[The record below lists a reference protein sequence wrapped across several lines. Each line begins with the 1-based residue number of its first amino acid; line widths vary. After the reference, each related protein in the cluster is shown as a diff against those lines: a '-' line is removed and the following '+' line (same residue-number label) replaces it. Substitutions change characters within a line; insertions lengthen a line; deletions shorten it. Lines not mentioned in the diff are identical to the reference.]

1 MTTQRYYA
9 LDNLRGI
16 LMWLGVVIHVAFN
29 HVTYKTA
36 APWKDNLTGEGAD
49 LLLLFI
55 HAFRMPAF
63 FILAG
68 FFVAML
74 IVKNGPQRMLSNRL
88 KRLALPF
95 VVFWPIIIIGISTL
109 TVMFVSKIKLGYV
122 SLDTSLIEKDPNR
135 SLFKTLHLWF
145 LYYLILFCL
154 LAALVHRITRYIPS
168 KWKSYGKALLLK
180 LAKGWWGAIFLT
192 LPLVFAG
199 TFYNNGF
206 LTPDHSLVPNPL
218 GLLHHGSYFAFGCFF
233 FYQRETLFEHYQRY
247 CWRYFSA
254 GMFLFVVALVP
265 LTMSFQGKLAPVYDR
280 IIPAFSYNILGWI
293 GSFALIGMFMRYGSR
308 HNKIL
313 SYLADSSY
321 WVYLVHLFGT
331 VGFAILLYNAPLP
344 LFAKI
349 LVNIVLTSAVSLL
362 SYHLLVRYTWIG
374 KLLNGKKRQR
384 VAAPK
389 NIPTNI

>member
-1 MTTQRYYA
+1 MTTQHYYA

-36 APWKDNLTGEGAD
+36 APWKDNLTGTGAD

-74 IVKNGPQRMLSNRL
+74 IVKNGPQGMLSNRL

-95 VVFWPIIIIGISTL
+95 VVFWPIIIIGLSTL
-109 TVMFVSKIKLGYV
+109 TIMFVSKIKLGYV
-122 SLDTSLIEKDPNR
+122 SLDTSLIEKDPNH
-135 SLFKTLHLWF
+135 SFFKTLHLWF
-145 LYYLILFCL
+145 LYDLIWFCL
-154 LAALVHRITRYIPS
+154 LTALTHRITQHIPFA
-168 KWKSYGKALLLK
+168 WKNNTKSLLLT
-180 LAKGWWGAIFLT
+180 LSQSWWGAIVLT

-199 TFYNNGF
+199 AFYNSGF
-206 LTPDHSLVPNPL
+206 LTPDHSFVPNPL
-218 GLLHHGSYFAFGCFF
+218 GFLHHGSYFAFGCFF
-233 FYQRETLFEHYQRY
+233 FYQRETLFEYYQRY

-254 GMFLFVVALVP
+254 SLFLFVVALVP
-265 LTMSFQGKLAPVYDR
+265 LTMSLQGKLAPGYDR
-280 IIPAFSYNILGWI
+280 IIPAFTYNILGWI
-293 GSFALIGMFMRYGSR
+293 SSFALIGMFMRYSSR
-308 HNKIL
+308 PNKVL

-331 VGFAILLYNAPLP
+331 VGFGVLLYNAPLP

-349 LVNIVLTSAVSLL
+349 LVNISLTSAVSLL
-362 SYHLLVRYTWIG
+362 SYHLFVRYTWIG
-374 KLLNGKKRQR
+374 KLLNGKRH
-384 VAAPK
+384 
-389 NIPTNI
+389 